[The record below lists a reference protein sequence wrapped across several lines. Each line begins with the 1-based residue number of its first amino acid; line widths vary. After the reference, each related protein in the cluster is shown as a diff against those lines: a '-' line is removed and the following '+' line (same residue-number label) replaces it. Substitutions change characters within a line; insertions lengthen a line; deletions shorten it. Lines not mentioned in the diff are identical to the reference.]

1 MKPRPHSPHDFV
13 KFSCPG
19 VWSVML
25 EHSGTAPGGDA
36 SREMVVMADQ
46 AEQVQ
51 RIVGVSAIAIGV
63 GNLLSARLSGRFW
76 DIPADA
82 APVVPHLARIY
93 GIALAGLGA
102 QTLLLD
108 ERHRRDALRLGA
120 AVGLGTAAVD
130 VASWSRGRLG
140 RRGALT
146 GALAAG
152 ALGVLC
158 WVGSQA

>member
-1 MKPRPHSPHDFV
+1 MS
-13 KFSCPG
+13 
-19 VWSVML
+19 
-25 EHSGTAPGGDA
+25 
-36 SREMVVMADQ
+36 DQ

-82 APVVPHLARIY
+82 APVVPHLARLY

-108 ERHRRDALRLGA
+108 ERRRRDALRLGA

-130 VASWSRGRLG
+130 VASWTRGRLG
-140 RRGALT
+140 RRGAVT

-152 ALGVLC
+152 GLGVLC
-158 WVGSQA
+158 WVGSQG